1 MLAVSHCPDWT
12 YGELQ
17 PPLSFGASLGL
28 NGNKVIFNAVIYR
41 GSLGGL
47 LSPESHVFRVAC
59 SQPITAGPSYP
70 SAAVVGMSCLLVAAR
85 LPMFLMTYPT
95 EKLDGNAMLEPSN
108 AASTPP

>member
-47 LSPESHVFRVAC
+47 LSPELHVFRVAC
-59 SQPITAGPSYP
+59 SPSP
-70 SAAVVGMSCLLVAAR
+70 RPR
-85 LPMFLMTYPT
+85 LTRQQLS
-95 EKLDGNAMLEPSN
+95 LE
-108 AASTPP
+108 